1 MTMIAIFLPFLTCL
15 SNTVAF
21 QSVTSLPRM
30 VPKSSELKMMNW
42 EDIMFNAQ
50 STASSMASTSLDDP
64 SNIASS
70 IPIMY
75 GAGLLTAF
83 SPCVWGLLPLTIS
96 YISTAAGE
104 RKDKK
109 NTSTNVI
116 VCVGSCI
123 CILFS
128 WTRRCNSRGS
138 GVRQQWQYEYNTSHF
153 FKLDMLCHGIAAF
166 RACKYSPS

>member
-1 MTMIAIFLPFLTCL
+1 MMMIAIFLPFLTCL

-75 GAGLLTAF
+75 GAGLLT
-83 SPCVWGLLPLTIS
+83 
-96 YISTAAGE
+96 
-104 RKDKK
+104 
-109 NTSTNVI
+109 
-116 VCVGSCI
+116 
-123 CILFS
+123 
-128 WTRRCNSRGS
+128 
-138 GVRQQWQYEYNTSHF
+138 
-153 FKLDMLCHGIAAF
+153 GI
-166 RACKYSPS
+166 YTL